1 MVNPKVM
8 DAGMSNGT
16 YTGNQGGSNI
26 REAYLINIEL
36 RLMALKEKV
45 YICVSKTRLK
55 EKMPTISNF
64 FGIVIKIENT
74 MFTEVIQAD
83 YIGEYKL
90 SIQFN
95 DGINKI
101 VDFYSM
107 LFERDYSAF
116 RPLKDIDVFRQFK
129 VTDTIEWKNGEIDL
143 APETIFEM

>member
-1 MVNPKVM
+1 
-8 DAGMSNGT
+8 
-16 YTGNQGGSNI
+16 
-26 REAYLINIEL
+26 
-36 RLMALKEKV
+36 
-45 YICVSKTRLK
+45 
-55 EKMPTISNF
+55 
-64 FGIVIKIENT
+64 

-95 DGINKI
+95 DGTNKI

-107 LFERDYSAF
+107 LFERDYPAF